1 LSLAL
6 YFSTAVLSPGPLL
19 LQLRSGALLS
29 VIGVAAAFA
38 VAKTLGVGRFERKR
52 SEHAPA

>member
-1 LSLAL
+1 
-6 YFSTAVLSPGPLL
+6 LL

-29 VIGVAAAFA
+29 VLGIGTAFVAA
-38 VAKTLGVGRFERKR
+38 KILGVGRFERKR